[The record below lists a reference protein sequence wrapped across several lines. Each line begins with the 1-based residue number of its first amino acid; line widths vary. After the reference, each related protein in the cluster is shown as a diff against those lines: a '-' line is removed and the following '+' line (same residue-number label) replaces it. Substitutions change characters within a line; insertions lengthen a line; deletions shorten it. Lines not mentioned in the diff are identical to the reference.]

1 MGSNRQLFTNMLLMG
16 SFASC
21 CLVHRPLAAAD
32 TPKAATTVPPPK
44 TEPWKPEDII
54 YAERANQLRI
64 SPDGRWLVW
73 VKSTGDKEKDATV
86 ANLYLS
92 SLTENKEIQLT
103 RGSDSNGQPQWSPDG
118 QLIAFTSNRARFGA
132 KPDTAPVQIWLINP
146 HGGEP
151 WTLTELA
158 RAPRRIDWL
167 DKDTIIYSA
176 EEDPALY
183 EQEMKRKKDDS
194 EIVDDAEHA
203 APVRLYKINV
213 KDKKITRLT
222 TNTDWIDTWAVSK
235 DGKYVAAV
243 HDRSLH
249 YTFDQ
254 KVPPITVLHDLSAGT
269 DKQIFTEGRI
279 RPRHLEW
286 APDNSGFY
294 ALAPFSNDPKFLTA
308 SVERLYFYDVSAKS
322 ITQVPL
328 DWENGIGSELIA
340 TPDGFVTGL
349 AAGAHFETSRY
360 ARTNSGGA
368 WSWKRAS
375 LEGEQAKNIQAFEI
389 SEDGKTLVYQYS
401 TASKLPQLY
410 RAQLDGTKIVSPVQI
425 TKLNENLI
433 KNRTFAKSEVIHWKG
448 SNDEQVEGILYY
460 PDNYEAG
467 KKYPLITAIHGGPSG
482 HDSDAWA
489 DSWAYPTNLFT
500 QRGAFVLKPNY
511 HGSNNYGLKWV
522 ESICCGKYYDLETPD
537 INNGVDDLI
546 AKGLV
551 DPDKI
556 GTLGWS
562 NGSILSTSLITTY
575 PDRYKVASVGAGD
588 VEWISDWGNV
598 MFGDSFDSYYFG
610 KSPMEDPQLYIRK
623 SPFFKMDKIKAPV
636 LIFHG
641 TNDTNVPTA
650 QSWSYFRALQYY
662 DKVPVKF
669 VLFPGEPHGPRKLTH
684 QMRKVEEEVAWFD
697 KYFFKTSKTEDPALK
712 KDSPLAELS
721 RKSDAQNLNGLFGKS
736 FETKKY
742 TVLLPET
749 VKRDGLEIGRFEVTV
764 GQILGFSISDA
775 ATAAQVKSR
784 YAVVDTRPPTKGSTE
799 LNQAAHNVSLDEA
812 RQYAEW
818 LSKTTGDVW
827 RIPFED
833 EVKDLYSYR
842 DGQNTLDYWAGYAPN
857 PEDAARLREKA
868 KELKGSAPLLKE
880 VGSFR
885 GQGKDDEEPIYDL
898 GGNVAEW
905 VLMRDGKGKVIGGS
919 ADCPASPEANC
930 TPAPEYI
937 GFRVVRGRSKARADS
952 RNSSPVIV
960 GARHAVHAVTPATT
974 QPARH
979 ALPDETVWHLRDYGV
994 VTTLKSWATSLLLN
1008 AAKCGGIPNA
1018 PVTTANWCT
1027 RFSIRRLFATSRLS
1041 SMACPTWCRP
1051 ITCATANGC
1060 CCMARLPAG

>member
-1 MGSNRQLFTNMLLMG
+1 MLVKRFLFPVSSLALVC
-16 SFASC
+16 ASAAV
-21 CLVHRPLAAAD
+21 LGPWPARAAD
-32 TPKAATTVPPPK
+32 DARPAAPPK
-44 TEPWKPEDII
+44 IELWKAEDII
-54 YAERANQLRI
+54 YADRVNQFQI
-64 SPDGRWLVW
+64 SPDSKWLVW

-86 ANLYLS
+86 ANLVLS
-92 SLTENKEIQLT
+92 SLTDNTEVPLT
-103 RGSDSNGQPQWSPDG
+103 RGSDNNGQPQWSPNG

-167 DKDTIIYSA
+167 DKDTLIFSA

-183 EQEMKRKKDDS
+183 EQEMKHKKDDS

-203 APVRLYKINV
+203 APVRLYKISV

-222 TNTDWIDTWAVSK
+222 SNTDWIDTWAVSK
-235 DGKYVAAV
+235 DGNYVAAV

-254 KVPPITVLHDLSAGT
+254 KIPPITVLHNLSAGT

-279 RPRHLEW
+279 RPRRLEW

-294 ALAPFSNDPKFLTA
+294 VLAPFSSDAKFLTA
-308 SVERLYFYDVSAKS
+308 SVERLYFYDVASKTS
-322 ITQVPL
+322 TPVPL
-328 DWENGIGSELIA
+328 DWENGIGSELVA
-340 TPDGFVTGL
+340 TRDGFVTGL
-349 AAGAHFETSRY
+349 AAGAHFDTSRY
-360 ARTNSGGA
+360 VRSNSGGA
-368 WSWKRAS
+368 WAWKRAS
-375 LEGEQAKNIQAFEI
+375 LEGDQAQNMQSFEV
-389 SEDGKTLVYQYS
+389 SLDGKTIVYQYS

-410 RAQLDGTKIVSPVQI
+410 RAQLGGTKLVAPVQV
-425 TKLNENLI
+425 TRLNENLI
-433 KNRTFAKSEVIHWKG
+433 KNRVFSKTEVVHWKG
-448 SNDEQVEGILYY
+448 ANDEQVEGILYY

-467 KKYPLITAIHGGPSG
+467 KKYPLITGIHGGPSG

-537 INNGVDDLI
+537 INAGVDDLI

-551 DPDKI
+551 DPDQVA
-556 GTLGWS
+556 TMGWS

-575 PDRYKVASVGAGD
+575 PERYKVASVGAGD
-588 VEWISDWGNV
+588 IEWISDWGNV

-641 TNDTNVPTA
+641 TADTNVPPA
-650 QSWSYFRALQYY
+650 QSWSYFRVLQYY

-669 VLFPGEPHGPRKLTH
+669 VIFPGEPHGPRKLTH
-684 QMRKVEEEVAWFD
+684 QLRKVNEEMAWFD
-697 KYFFKTSKTEDPALK
+697 KYFFKTAKPENEALK
-712 KDSPLAELS
+712 KDSPLSSRLKFKPAE
-721 RKSDAQNLNGLFGKS
+721 DASGNLGVYIADDKAKQPTL
-736 FETKKY
+736 T
-742 TVLLPET
+742 PEV
-749 VKRDGLEIGRFEVTV
+749 VKRGDLEIGRFEVTNFQFV
-764 GQILGFSISDA
+764 PFLLAGGRDKAKPGEKEAYHI
-775 ATAAQVKSR
+775 
-784 YAVVDTRPPTKGSTE
+784 VDPGPKF
-799 LNQAAHNVSLDEA
+799 A
-812 RQYAEW
+812 RQSNFPVVAKSVEDAKSYAQW
-818 LSKTTGDVW
+818 LSEKTGQQW

-833 EVKDLYSYR
+833 EVKDLYANR
-842 DGQNTLDYWAGYAPN
+842 EGENTLDYWAGYAPN

-868 KELKGSAPLLKE
+868 KELKGKAPLLKE
-880 VGSFR
+880 VGSFH
-885 GQGKDDEEPIYDL
+885 GQGKEDEELIYDL

-905 VLMRDGKGKVIGGS
+905 VVTRDGQGKVIGGS
-919 ADCPASPEANC
+919 ADCPAAAEANC

-937 GFRVVRGRSKARADS
+937 GFRVVRG
-952 RNSSPVIV
+952 
-960 GARHAVHAVTPATT
+960 PAKPAPTT
-974 QPARH
+974 
-979 ALPDETVWHLRDYGV
+979 
-994 VTTLKSWATSLLLN
+994 
-1008 AAKCGGIPNA
+1008 
-1018 PVTTANWCT
+1018 
-1027 RFSIRRLFATSRLS
+1027 SIQ
-1041 SMACPTWCRP
+1041 
-1051 ITCATANGC
+1051 
-1060 CCMARLPAG
+1060 